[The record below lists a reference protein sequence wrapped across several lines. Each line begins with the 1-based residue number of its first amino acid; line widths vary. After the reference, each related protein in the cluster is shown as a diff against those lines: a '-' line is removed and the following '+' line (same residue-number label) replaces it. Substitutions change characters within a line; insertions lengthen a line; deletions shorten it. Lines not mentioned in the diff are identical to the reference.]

1 MKPLYRHSFDD
12 AKRNDDISS
21 WRESHNENIRC
32 RDFLDKEIA
41 EKFDGSHLPPECV
54 GNTVKEF
61 GFDRTMWVIANTIN
75 ERTHDGRICRENRDW
90 ASGFRIPNNRSNY
103 DFALN
108 SHSCLVEGLANQV
121 QRMYSEIGLFNGKH
135 IVKSDEPQNY
145 AGKLLILRDSVLK
158 EECRVPENQLF
169 LAGGGF
175 GCDPDSSGRKA
186 SVAPE
191 VFGQFLS
198 DGEQTHFNRS
208 DFVGIIADEHIP
220 QWAKEKLEQINE
232 QKNEPQTAA
241 PTLNM

>member
-1 MKPLYRHSFDD
+1 MKLLYRHSFDD
-12 AKRNDDISS
+12 AKRNDDIAS
-21 WRESHNENIRC
+21 WRESRNENIRC
-32 RDFLDKEIA
+32 RDFLDSEIR
-41 EKFDGSHLPPECV
+41 EKFDGYTLPDDCV
-54 GNTVKEF
+54 NNTVKEF
-61 GFDRTMWVIANTIN
+61 GYDRTMWVIANTIN

-90 ASGFRIPNNRSNY
+90 ASGFHIPDNRSNY

-121 QRMYSEIGLFNGKH
+121 RRMYNEIGLFNGKH

-158 EECRVPENQLF
+158 EECRTPENQLF
-169 LAGGGF
+169 LARGGF
-175 GCDPDSSGRKA
+175 GCDPTSSGRK
-186 SVAPE
+186 

-220 QWAKEKLEQINE
+220 QWAKEKLEQISE
-232 QKNEPQTAA
+232 QKNESQTAA